1 MPKDEKVNAGKA
13 NAAKGRRTYRPRV
26 KEWHRTAAYRDVRQA
41 LEEAAAASSAPDPL
55 RGDRIEEYMSLWCQ
69 RQALYDDVRKRGP
82 TVVDDRGRISENRSI
97 SLGVQVSKQ
106 MMALLGAMGLGPK
119 AAGQGVREAET
130 EEDDP
135 L

>member
-1 MPKDEKVNAGKA
+1 MGNEKKNAGKT
-13 NAAKGRRTYRPRV
+13 RRPYRPRV
-26 KEWHRTAAYRDVRQA
+26 KEWHKTAAYRDVRKA
-41 LEEAAAASSAPDPL
+41 LEDAAGMLPAMDPL
-55 RGDRIEEYMSLWCQ
+55 ITDRIEEYMSLWCQ

-82 TVVDDRGRISENRSI
+82 TVIDERGRTGENRSI

-106 MMALLGAMGLGPK
+106 MLALLAAMGLEPRADTGKTKTSEP
-119 AAGQGVREAET
+119 